1 MNVAAAN
8 IGFSYQREALELIA
22 EVSDGAVRDA
32 LNLLEQISVVDEGK
46 VSIKTARFLL
56 NVVEDEVTLDLL
68 KTAFEDMDEAVERLA
83 ALMESGVEP
92 MELFR
97 TMKS

>member
-1 MNVAAAN
+1 
-8 IGFSYQREALELIA
+8 
-22 EVSDGAVRDA
+22 VSDGAVRDA

-56 NVVEDEVTLDLL
+56 NVVEDEVILDLL

-92 MELFR
+92 MEL
-97 TMKS
+97 SAQ

>member
-1 MNVAAAN
+1 VTRFFKYWKTFCKSE
-8 IGFSYQREALELIA
+8 GFSYQREALELIA

-56 NVVEDEVTLDLL
+56 NVVEDEVILDLL
-68 KTAFEDMDEAVERLA
+68 KQLLKTWMRL
-83 ALMESGVEP
+83 
-92 MELFR
+92 
-97 TMKS
+97 